1 MLYHGWTYLN
11 LIQDVF
17 GIKNNTIEYSEDPN
31 APNKTTYALDFDSDQ
46 ILKDNA
52 FQGFHEAGP
61 AVDKALNEW
70 KAESQKLNAT
80 QTSAEAIS
88 TALTNA
94 MDALPEMTAR
104 KTKIDMHVQIASKIL
119 AEIGRRELNNLQ
131 DWEDEIM
138 SSPGNLNNQTKTDLL
153 RYLGRETAS
162 TSQDEFN
169 DKLRTLIIIVLCTND
184 RQLVSESLEA
194 VKNSNPEQLT
204 PALDAFLKKLA
215 RQRND
220 FSSLAKS

>member
-1 MLYHGWTYLN
+1 
-11 LIQDVF
+11 
-17 GIKNNTIEYSEDPN
+17 
-31 APNKTTYALDFDSDQ
+31 
-46 ILKDNA
+46 
-52 FQGFHEAGP
+52 
-61 AVDKALNEW
+61 
-70 KAESQKLNAT
+70 
-80 QTSAEAIS
+80 
-88 TALTNA
+88 

-138 SSPGNLNNQTKTDLL
+138 SSPGSLNNQTKTDLL

-184 RQLVSESLEA
+184 RQLVSESLDA

-204 PALDAFLKKLA
+204 PALEAFLKKLA
-215 RQRND
+215 RQRTD
-220 FSSLAKS
+220 YVSLAES